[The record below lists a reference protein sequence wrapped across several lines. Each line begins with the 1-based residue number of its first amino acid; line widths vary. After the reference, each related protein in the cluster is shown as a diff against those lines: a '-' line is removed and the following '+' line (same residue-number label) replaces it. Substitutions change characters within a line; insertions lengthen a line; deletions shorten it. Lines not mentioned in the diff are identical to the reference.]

1 MLRINTCTDAC
12 TVIVSADSIL
22 ICRPRADS
30 RASPGHMPHLNARRA
45 RPREKDIVEKGPALL
60 EKSKSLSDLV
70 SPPASTPPRATRVGP
85 GRARPGLRRTSFDF
99 RVWPARPPLRPP
111 SVPSARPHTVKK
123 SSHRPRTPE
132 RRARGTQTRHTH
144 KLTQSGDTVD
154 PPRCVPQ
161 VGLRTE
167 NGLPPPLLGGS
178 PVSQLAVQHPER
190 ELISQPQLSN
200 LSLP

>member
-1 MLRINTCTDAC
+1 
-12 TVIVSADSIL
+12 
-22 ICRPRADS
+22 
-30 RASPGHMPHLNARRA
+30 MPHLNARRA

-70 SPPASTPPRATRVGP
+70 SPPLHPLVQHVWVRAAP
-85 GRARPGLRRTSFDF
+85 GRGPGLRRTSFDF

>member
-1 MLRINTCTDAC
+1 MLDV
-12 TVIVSADSIL
+12 TVLIL
-22 ICRPRADS
+22 MRVLSSCRLTAIICRRADS
-30 RASPGHMPHLNARRA
+30 RASPAHDAHATSETRGARG
-45 RPREKDIVEKGPALL
+45 REKKIVEKGPALL

-70 SPPASTPPRATRVGP
+70 SPPRATSRATRVGP
-85 GRARPGLRRTSFDF
+85 GSPGFCAAPVSEF

-123 SSHRPRTPE
+123 SSNRPRTPE

-154 PPRCVPQ
+154 PPRCDPQ